1 MNRDLLTIISQMSPQ
16 FSKGQR
22 LIANYIVNH
31 FDKAA
36 FMTAF
41 KLGTT
46 VGVSESTVV
55 RFASEVGFSGYPELQ
70 KALQELIRNK
80 LTTVQRMDVT
90 SDQLENGNVLARV
103 LGKDIEKIRRTLE
116 ETSER
121 DFAGAVDAI
130 CSAKTIYILGVR
142 SSSALATFLSFYFNH
157 IFSDVRLIN
166 TNSRSEMFE
175 HIMRIG
181 EGDVF
186 IGFSFPRYSKRTV
199 QAAHYAR
206 ANGAKVIALTD
217 TGKAPIADAAHF
229 LLMARSDMISFVDSL
244 VAPLSMV
251 NALIVAV
258 GLKKREE
265 VSRTYELL
273 ERIWGEYEV
282 FETRGEDQGGQ

>member
-130 CSAKTIYILGVR
+130 CSAKTIYIIGVR

-273 ERIWGEYEV
+273 ERIWVEYEV

>member
-121 DFAGAVDAI
+121 DCAGAVDAI
-130 CSAKTIYILGVR
+130 CSAKTIYIIGVR

>member
-130 CSAKTIYILGVR
+130 CSAKTIYIIAVR

>member
-130 CSAKTIYILGVR
+130 CSAKTIYIIGVR

-273 ERIWGEYEV
+273 ERIWGEDP
-282 FETRGEDQGGQ
+282 RGGSGWAVKRLS

>member
-130 CSAKTIYILGVR
+130 CSAKTIYIIGVR

-282 FETRGEDQGGQ
+282 VETRGEDQGGQ

>member
-130 CSAKTIYILGVR
+130 CSAKTMYIIGVR

>member
-103 LGKDIEKIRRTLE
+103 LGKDIEKIRRKPV
-116 ETSER
+116 S
-121 DFAGAVDAI
+121 G
-130 CSAKTIYILGVR
+130 ILR
-142 SSSALATFLSFYFNH
+142 AQLTRSALPKQ
-157 IFSDVRLIN
+157 
-166 TNSRSEMFE
+166 
-175 HIMRIG
+175 
-181 EGDVF
+181 F
-186 IGFSFPRYSKRTV
+186 ISLACAPPRRWQPS
-199 QAAHYAR
+199 
-206 ANGAKVIALTD
+206 
-217 TGKAPIADAAHF
+217 
-229 LLMARSDMISFVDSL
+229 
-244 VAPLSMV
+244 
-251 NALIVAV
+251 
-258 GLKKREE
+258 
-265 VSRTYELL
+265 
-273 ERIWGEYEV
+273 
-282 FETRGEDQGGQ
+282 

>member
-130 CSAKTIYILGVR
+130 CSAKTIYIIGVR
-142 SSSALATFLSFYFNH
+142 SSSALATLLSFYFNH

-251 NALIVAV
+251 NALIGAV

>member
-22 LIANYIVNH
+22 LIANYIVNN

-130 CSAKTIYILGVR
+130 CSAKTIYIIGVR

>member
-1 MNRDLLTIISQMSPQ
+1 MTRDLLTIISQMSPQ

-130 CSAKTIYILGVR
+130 CSAKTIYIIGVR

>member
-116 ETSER
+116 ETSEG

-130 CSAKTIYILGVR
+130 CSAKTIYIIGVR